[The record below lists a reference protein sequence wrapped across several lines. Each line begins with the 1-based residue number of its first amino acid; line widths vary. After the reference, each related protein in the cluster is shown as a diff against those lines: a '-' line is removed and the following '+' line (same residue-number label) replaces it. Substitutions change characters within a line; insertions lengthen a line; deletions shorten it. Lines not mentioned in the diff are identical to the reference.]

1 VKRSSYKRY
10 VGLRRILPAKL
21 NYGLRRDRRA

>member
-10 VGLRRILPAKL
+10 VELPRILPAKL
-21 NYGLRRDRRA
+21 NYGLRCGRRA